1 MTRESLSAVGMGILL
16 VDNGTDR
23 SATADKIARSKKYR
37 AAIQRLGDKHISFIE
52 TDRRKRRF
60 GKTHCAPSG

>member
-16 VDNGTDR
+16 VDNGTYR
-23 SATADKIARSKKYR
+23 GATADKIVRSEKYR
-37 AAIQRLGDKHISFIE
+37 AAIQRLGEKHISFIE

-60 GKTHCAPSG
+60 GKLHHAPSG

>member
-52 TDRRKRRF
+52 RV
-60 GKTHCAPSG
+60 